1 MYARRVSLLGSVVGS
16 RPFGEAKVTSWPASR
31 SFWRGFA
38 SSWRKKP
45 EGCSTVLPL
54 LGPLVF
60 LMGNESASLRMMRI
74 FLDFILDMLMTIG
87 K

>member
-1 MYARRVSLLGSVVGS
+1 
-16 RPFGEAKVTSWPASR
+16 
-31 SFWRGFA
+31 
-38 SSWRKKP
+38 
-45 EGCSTVLPL
+45 LPL